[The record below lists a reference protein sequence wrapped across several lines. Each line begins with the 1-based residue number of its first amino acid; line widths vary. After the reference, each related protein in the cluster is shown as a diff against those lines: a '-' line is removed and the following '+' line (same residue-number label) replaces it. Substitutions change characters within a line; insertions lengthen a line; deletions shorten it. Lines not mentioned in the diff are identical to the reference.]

1 MEKNEGC
8 VALSKISAHDFST
21 RLFDF
26 WNQSHRV
33 LPWRSDPS
41 PFHVWV
47 SEIMLQQTRVDT
59 VKGYYL
65 RFVDALPSV
74 KALADAPED
83 VYLKLWEGLGY
94 YSRVRNLHRAA
105 LEIQNRFHGEIPS
118 SYEELVSLP
127 GIGDYTANAILACGR
142 GWKFDSSI
150 RSFVCIIYRPGEACG
165 SQKSAKRISTMV
177 RRGLRHI

>member
-83 VYLKLWEGLGY
+83 VYL
-94 YSRVRNLHRAA
+94 
-105 LEIQNRFHGEIPS
+105 
-118 SYEELVSLP
+118 
-127 GIGDYTANAILACGR
+127 
-142 GWKFDSSI
+142 
-150 RSFVCIIYRPGEACG
+150 
-165 SQKSAKRISTMV
+165 
-177 RRGLRHI
+177 